1 MAGFTD
7 STTMNESDRLLP
19 SHNVLRI
26 IRQSLPNGCK
36 ISSEVKEVMLEA
48 TSEFIG
54 FITNHSVEQ
63 YMVHSKRKTLLK
75 NDVIS
80 SLNDLD
86 LNIFVPVI
94 NAYLLQPN
102 QQKLSTNKT
111 KRNSEANHDK
121 HDAQESEI
129 QQ

>member
-7 STTMNESDRLLP
+7 SATMNESDRLLP

>member
-1 MAGFTD
+1 
-7 STTMNESDRLLP
+7 
-19 SHNVLRI
+19 
-26 IRQSLPNGCK
+26 
-36 ISSEVKEVMLEA
+36 
-48 TSEFIG
+48 
-54 FITNHSVEQ
+54 
-63 YMVHSKRKTLLK
+63 MVHSKRKTLLK